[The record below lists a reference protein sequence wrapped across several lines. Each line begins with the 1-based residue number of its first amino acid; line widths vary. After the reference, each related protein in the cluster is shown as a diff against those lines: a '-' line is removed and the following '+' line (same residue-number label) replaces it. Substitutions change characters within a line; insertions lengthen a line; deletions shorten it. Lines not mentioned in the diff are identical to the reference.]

1 MSHASPGRRLPVV
14 THRAPLLALV
24 LLAACAAP
32 AVCGGCGDP
41 TDPADV
47 LPASFRVEAEIV
59 SVEPGPD
66 VAPSAVDLCTPTVAD
81 IDPDGPDWQVR
92 FDNLFDAAEPTF
104 AEWTTSHNGDSA
116 KNCLNQ
122 GATDCCQP
130 LADAEGGGWTL
141 ACDGRK
147 APDPTGNGV
156 FLFHFAADG
165 SGSATYTRSYAN
177 GRVACIARTAW
188 TAIIALER

>member
-1 MSHASPGRRLPVV
+1 MSHRVPGRRLPVV

-47 LPASFRVEAEIV
+47 LPASFRIEAEIV

-81 IDPDGPDWQVR
+81 VDPDGPDWQVK
-92 FDNLFDAAEPTF
+92 FDRLFDADEPTF
-104 AEWTTSHNGDSA
+104 EEWARGSKNGDSA
-116 KNCLNQ
+116 KNCLTQ
-122 GATDCCQP
+122 GATDCCRP

-147 APDPTGNGV
+147 RLSPLGNGV
-156 FLFHFAADG
+156 FDFYFDADG
-165 SGSATYTRSYAN
+165 SGSSTYTMTSTT
-177 GRVACIARTAW
+177 GRVICVARTAW
-188 TAIIALER
+188 PAAIPLD